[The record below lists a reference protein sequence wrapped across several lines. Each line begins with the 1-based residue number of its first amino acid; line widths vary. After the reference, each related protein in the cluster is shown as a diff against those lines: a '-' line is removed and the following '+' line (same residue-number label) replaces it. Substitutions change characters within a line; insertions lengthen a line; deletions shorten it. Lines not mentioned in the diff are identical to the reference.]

1 MLYEI
6 QMNAYALI
14 GQSAMVYWD
23 VGITIEEF
31 VNHLPATRDLRIL
44 FVFFQHPTWFI
55 SKP

>member
-31 VNHLPATRDLRIL
+31 VNHLPVARDLQIL
-44 FVFFQHPTWFI
+44 IVFFQHPAWFI
-55 SKP
+55 RL